1 MRSKKILVII
11 VIVIILVLAI
21 AGAALGYLALAT
33 DTFKSNKELFGK
45 YILQNSETIEN
56 LKKST
61 AIDAYKTLQQQG
73 TYESDTNLTVSY
85 SEGGEVSNP
94 FNNLK
99 INLKTQKDN
108 TNEYIYKN
116 GQIYLQ
122 DEEYLQGEVIRDSEI
137 YGVRL
142 LDAVKQFVSIDNT
155 ESIEDVAKDFG
166 INTSD
171 IENYMNL
178 IWENKSLFEEFITKE
193 EINTIKNRYLSIIK
207 NNLDKATYTNMKK
220 AVITVNS
227 QTTQTNAY
235 IANFTKEQTRSFV
248 LEILNAISS
257 DDIIKDKMQKL
268 NIYDKF
274 SEEINKIIE
283 DTTDRAEYYELKV
296 IVYERDGKLV
306 RTLIEFAKNKITIDN
321 INTENQTTVNIQSN
335 ILSSDT
341 ENSQAITIN
350 KVNSSSEESYDITL
364 EIINGDDKKKIEI
377 SNDTEKSGNQL
388 SSNAEIKYSENIKSI
403 TVRIKDNTD
412 ILNEID
418 NKTKLDNTN
427 NVTLNKLNDETRT
440 SVIKLLKEQV
450 PEKIKTRLNLLKSAL
465 KIDSTE
471 QPEEPG
477 NEEMSQQEINKFNA
491 KFEWYTGENVSA
503 ENVKNLLEVVK
514 ENLNSAQL
522 IELNRDQENVREEDI
537 KIEAKLK
544 IEQGVK
550 NEELVNQIVARIKDK
565 AKYDVVINYKDNDTS
580 KLIDTITI
588 TEK

>member
-33 DTFKSNKELFGK
+33 DTFKSDKELFGK

>member
-1 MRSKKILVII
+1 
-11 VIVIILVLAI
+11 
-21 AGAALGYLALAT
+21 
-33 DTFKSNKELFGK
+33 
-45 YILQNSETIEN
+45 
-56 LKKST
+56 
-61 AIDAYKTLQQQG
+61 
-73 TYESDTNLTVSY
+73 
-85 SEGGEVSNP
+85 
-94 FNNLK
+94 
-99 INLKTQKDN
+99 
-108 TNEYIYKN
+108 
-116 GQIYLQ
+116 
-122 DEEYLQGEVIRDSEI
+122 
-137 YGVRL
+137 
-142 LDAVKQFVSIDNT
+142 
-155 ESIEDVAKDFG
+155 
-166 INTSD
+166 
-171 IENYMNL
+171 MNL

>member
-33 DTFKSNKELFGK
+33 DIFKSNKELFGK

-73 TYESDTNLTVSY
+73 TYESNTNLTVSY

>member
-33 DTFKSNKELFGK
+33 DIFKSNKELFGK

-227 QTTQTNAY
+227 QTIQTNAY

>member
-155 ESIEDVAKDFG
+155 ESIGDVAKDFG

>member
-565 AKYDVVINYKDNDTS
+565 AKYDVIINYKDNDTS

>member
-33 DTFKSNKELFGK
+33 DIFKSNKELFGK